1 LRQDP
6 PADGKVSTPSDWQ
19 AQVLA
24 LPLAAMG
31 GALAH
36 AVHMP
41 LAWVL
46 GAMLAVAVASLLS
59 GRMLAQPATLR
70 RLAQGCIGLAIGLA
84 FTPQIWQLL
93 GGLAPWVVLGA
104 ASALALSV
112 LAAPVI
118 QRMARV
124 DGPTAIYCVALGAS
138 SEMVLQARRAGAD
151 GASVACAHAVRIILV
166 TGCLALLIGGIGPP
180 AIAPA
185 STPAPAT
192 VQSVVLLGLLPA
204 AAIAAL
210 VLQRA
215 NLPNP
220 WLLGPLGIGGLAAA
234 GSWGGRLPDGLL
246 VASQVLIGWAL
257 GQSITRDF
265 FVRAPRVLASAV
277 LVTLGIL
284 MLCLGLAW
292 LVSLGAG
299 LPLPTAF
306 LAFAPGGMAEM
317 AVMAKA
323 FGLAAPL
330 VTAFHITRIV
340 CTILLTG
347 LLARWMLRVGWV
359 RAQ

>member
-1 LRQDP
+1 VP
-6 PADGKVSTPSDWQ
+6 
-19 AQVLA
+19 VLA
-24 LPLAAMG
+24 LPVAGLG

-46 GAMLAVAVASLLS
+46 GAMLAVAAASLLS
-59 GRMLAQPATLR
+59 GRTLAQPPTLR

-84 FTPQIWQLL
+84 FTPQIWRLL
-93 GGLAPWVVLGA
+93 AGLAPWILLGA

-118 QRMARV
+118 QRLARV

-138 SEMVLQARRAGAD
+138 SEMVLQARKAGAD

-166 TGCLALLIGGIGPP
+166 TGCLTLLIWAIGPP
-180 AIAPA
+180 ATAPIPA
-185 STPAPAT
+185 PTPAIMR
-192 VQSVVLLGLLPA
+192 SGFLLALLPA

-210 VLQRA
+210 ALQRG
-215 NLPNP
+215 NVPNP

-257 GQSITRDF
+257 GQAITREF
-265 FVRAPRVLASAV
+265 FVRAPRVLASAA

-284 MLCLGLAW
+284 VLCLGLAW

-330 VTAFHITRIV
+330 VTAFHVTRIV

-347 LLARWMLRVGWV
+347 PLAGWMLRVGWV